1 MADEKKLVIT
11 KVGDSHKTESKPKH
25 APSHRTK
32 KAHKGILKLKGVRNP
47 TKSPPMK
54 RGMHKHTLRFLT
66 DKGMK
71 KHKKTLKQKIS
82 KMSDASVKDVVSRS
96 GLVTNS
102 ATPSN
107 ISRQI
112 LDNAVSAGF
121 VSLP

>member
-11 KVGDSHKTESKPKH
+11 KIGDSHKPKH
-25 APSHRTK
+25 APSHHTK

-47 TKSPPMK
+47 TKAPPMK

-66 DKGMK
+66 DKGMR
-71 KHKKTLKQKIS
+71 KHKKTLKRRIS
-82 KMSDASVKDVVSRS
+82 SMDDKSVKDIVSKA

-102 ATPSN
+102 TTPSN